1 MPVST
6 PIPAPSRRS
15 KLDTLRQ
22 DVLGQ
27 LGHDILPL
35 YRAWQEAR
43 GGQMV
48 RGDDGKLHRLPR
60 KTGKAAKAPKSIVI
74 QVPPGTGKTT
84 TGLPSIVREGIP
96 ILSLT
101 STLKLAEMTS
111 NVLRSAGTRARI
123 HYGRRDPIDDKEP
136 LTEPGVCAHMD
147 IADVV
152 GSQRHSPMTT
162 ACISGCREGIAAGQW
177 LRGEYDDM
185 EEGIEPCGY
194 LLGIDGE
201 TAAQALVAAAGAYTR
216 SLTDWDVPGK
226 PLQDRIVVVDD
237 PTTTTSKLTISPTD
251 LSEARQRIRD
261 MDIEDGAKDT
271 IIARLRDISDA
282 VEATELTTKNRTQR
296 IADAAQKI
304 CEQIVPNI
312 NTVDV
317 TSMVTAEWE
326 KARVDWDGRKVDT
339 PLRMIF
345 DLYLAGRYNGIMIEK
360 NTTIRAFVPAPW
372 YLDAI
377 NGDIFLIIFDGTPP
391 ESIVRGVEKIGGKI
405 ITGESDQ
412 RPHVQWVPDKAWYRS
427 ICASTPADK
436 ERIERERTNKQI
448 KLLEHHKK
456 KYGEY
461 PIAFGHKPEMER
473 LKKAGYE
480 VGSWGA
486 DGRGINDFAGR
497 DIIIFGLPIP
507 PPDDIEAE
515 WTKHGMLLTMAGC
528 EDVGAWDD
536 KRTGNHLVEIVPGVE
551 AVWPGELPTQDEQRN
566 WYLRWLGVHMAQA
579 LGRTRAADHPDVRV
593 IVVAPP
599 VPLAEHG
606 YTADDVEII
615 PCPPELGG
623 THKIWNRVEHR
634 EAVSRAVAVW
644 RAHPEA
650 RQSLVATNNILQA
663 HDMPVLGWIT
673 WQRIIEEY
681 KDADLDEIVE
691 INEEAAEEAREYGYD
706 AMFYRFV
713 EARKLITS
721 APAMQTLLAAEA
733 VMRVVARADGYIPR
747 DMVLTS
753 APALAP

>member
-1 MPVST
+1 
-6 PIPAPSRRS
+6 
-15 KLDTLRQ
+15 
-22 DVLGQ
+22 
-27 LGHDILPL
+27 
-35 YRAWQEAR
+35 
-43 GGQMV
+43 MV

-84 TGLPSIVREGIP
+84 TGLPSIARAGIP
-96 ILSLT
+96 ILLLT
-101 STLKLAEMTS
+101 GTLKLAEQAGD
-111 NVLRSAGTRARI
+111 VLASAGVRTRI

-226 PLQDRIVVVDD
+226 PLQDRVVVVDD
-237 PTTTTSKLTISPTD
+237 PTTTTRKLTISQTD
-251 LSEARQRIRD
+251 LSEARQRIRG

-271 IIARLRDISDA
+271 IIAQLRDISDA
-282 VEATELTTKNRTQR
+282 VEATELTIATRTQR
-296 IADAAQKI
+296 IAKAAQKI
-304 CEQIVPNI
+304 CEQIVPDI
-312 NTVDV
+312 DTVDV

-326 KARVDWDGRKVDT
+326 QATVDWAGGKVDA

-377 NGDIFLIIFDGTPP
+377 NGDIFLIIFDATPP

-412 RPHVQWVPDKAWYRS
+412 RPHVQWVPDKAWYRG

-436 ERIERERTNKQI
+436 ERMERERTNKQI

-473 LKKAGYE
+473 LAKLGYE
-480 VGSWGA
+480 VGYWGA
-486 DGRGINDFAGR
+486 DDRGTNDFAGR

-507 PPDDIEAE
+507 PPNDIVAE
-515 WTKHGMLLTMAGC
+515 WTKHRMLLALAGC
-528 EDVGAWDD
+528 EDVETWNEE
-536 KRTGNHLVEIVPGVE
+536 RTDNHLVEIVPGVG
-551 AVWPGELPTQDEQRN
+551 AVWPGKLPASNEQRN
-566 WYLRWLGVHMAQA
+566 WYLRWLGAHVAQA

-593 IVVAPP
+593 TVVAPP
-599 VPLAEHG
+599 VPLAQYG
-606 YTADDVEII
+606 YTAEDIEIVS
-615 PCPPELGG
+615 CPPELGG
-623 THKIWNRVEHR
+623 THGIWNRVEHR
-634 EAVSRAVAVW
+634 EAVSRAAAVW

-650 RQSLVATNNILQA
+650 RESYTATCDILQER
-663 HDMPVLGWIT
+663 DLPVLGWIT
-673 WQRIIEEY
+673 WQRITEEY
-681 KDADLDEIVE
+681 KDANLDEIVE
-691 INEEAAEEAREYGYD
+691 INEYAAEEAKEYGYD

-747 DMVLTS
+747 DMVLMS